1 MSQALITITIKLF
14 AIYQE
19 AYGVPELRRQF
30 PPETT
35 VSTVLDGLLREHPPL
50 AKWRDLTRFGVNLQF
65 VEGDTFLKDGDELVL
80 IPPVSG
86 G

>member
-1 MSQALITITIKLF
+1 MVADSIQIQIKLF

-19 AYGVPELRRQF
+19 VIGTPQIDWQTSIGATAGQVLTELITRYPQL
-30 PPETT
+30 TT
-35 VSTVLDGLLREHPPL
+35 
-50 AKWRDLTRFGVNLQF
+50 WRSVTRLGVNLQF
-65 VEGDTFLKDGDELVL
+65 VPDSTVLADGDELVL

>member
-1 MSQALITITIKLF
+1 MTIFVKLF

-19 AYGVPELRRQF
+19 IYGLPELKMDL
-30 PPETT
+30 PERTT
-35 VSTVLDGLLREHPPL
+35 VSEVLDQMIAQYPQLEQ
-50 AKWRDLTRFGVNLQF
+50 WRSLTRFGVNLQF
-65 VEGDTFLKDGDELVL
+65 VEGDTVLRDGDELVL